1 MKVIIVGGGQ
11 NGSYVANLLLANHI
25 EVCIIENRPKTL
37 EKIRHEFPNVLEG
50 SGSDAQVLE
59 QAGILES
66 DVVVALTGAEEVNL
80 VVSTIAKYE
89 YGISRVIARVNN
101 PRNAWLFNESM
112 GVDVS
117 VNQADLLS
125 RIVMDEIDMQGF
137 STLLRINRGH
147 HSIIQ
152 LGVIPDAPGT
162 NHYVKDIILPN
173 ETVLIAIV
181 RDDVVMVVSGNTKI
195 LPHDTL
201 IALTNTVGQYELN
214 AMFSM

>member
-1 MKVIIVGGGQ
+1 METLGSTSVICSDKTGTLTQ
-11 NGSYVANLLLANHI
+11 NEMTVSNVWM
-25 EVCIIENRPKTL
+25 
-37 EKIRHEFPNVLEG
+37 PN
-50 SGSDAQVLE
+50 A
-59 QAGILES
+59 
-66 DVVVALTGAEEVNL
+66 T
-80 VVSTIAKYE
+80 
-89 YGISRVIARVNN
+89 
-101 PRNAWLFNESM
+101 
-112 GVDVS
+112 VS
-117 VNQADLLS
+117 VNQTDLLS

-152 LGVIPDAPGT
+152 LGVMPDAPGT

-195 LPHDTL
+195 LPHDIL